1 MLYQRFLSAKFP
13 HLTTPASAYLIAPR
27 RVCWSAALS
36 ARPLSMEKRFS
47 LLANCCFASS
57 SPKYEWSFRW
67 TLPDDSQC
75 LICSANGAQT
85 PHTHALVGPL
95 IQKRSSRCANIF
107 CAYADKECEP
117 RQLLIFLI
125 RAPTHKRRP
134 MNEWRRKWHF
144 NQSIAEQ
151 SKHDKSRSHIIGPWL
166 VVGNQFTATRSRKDG
181 MSGEVRPRLYQQLIT
196 RRKNESV
203 RWARTFQGL
212 PPRDVSLPCL
222 RRVDFF
228 FIFFAASL

>member
-1 MLYQRFLSAKFP
+1 MNG
-13 HLTTPASAYLIAPR
+13 ASAERCRMTHNASYAPQMVHKHHTRTHSSAHSFKNVR
-27 RVCWSAALS
+27 RAV
-36 ARPLSMEKRFS
+36 
-47 LLANCCFASS
+47 
-57 SPKYEWSFRW
+57 
-67 TLPDDSQC
+67 
-75 LICSANGAQT
+75 QT
-85 PHTHALVGPL
+85 F
-95 IQKRSSRCANIF
+95 F

-228 FIFFAASL
+228 LFFSLPRYK